1 MNINKNLKILDCTL
15 RDGGYYNNW
24 FFNNEL
30 VQIYL
35 DACNKCKIDII
46 ELEFRFPHLKKGLGP
61 YAYTSENTI
70 NRLKIPRN
78 IKLSVMINASDFFG
92 EYQQIEELISKCFT
106 KKKLSKISIVRIA
119 INFKQYKQG
128 LNICRIL
135 KNFGYEVGFN
145 LMQSHNKTKL
155 EITKTVKEIISWGVV
170 DYLYYADSIG
180 VMDSIYIKY
189 ITKIF
194 KKYSKNINIGIH
206 AHNNK
211 SQALTNSI
219 EAKIHGINLIDC
231 TILGMGRGAGNTP
244 TEALLLELESEKLKY
259 KSNYILDVLKRF
271 SSLQKKYLWGPNYY
285 YHYAAIHNIHPS
297 YIQNLL
303 DDKRYNIDQVK
314 LALKTLSLKDSNF
327 FSEDSLK
334 TAIYKKDIFKDNF
347 NALNFFKNRDVCILG
362 SGPSGKKYGDF
373 IKKYIIDKNP
383 VVLSLNINQ
392 FINQKFIDYFISC
405 YEYRVFFDQ
414 PTFEKINKPIIMPY
428 TLFKDYLGNKFKNKK
443 IIDYGLKLK
452 MNSFNV
458 YETFCELSSPL
469 AIAYALAICSIG
481 NAKSIKLAFFDGYK
495 DDALKNSEVESY
507 IKKFKIK
514 NHKVKIKFLTP
525 SVLKY

>member
-1 MNINKNLKILDCTL
+1 MPTKKVLKILDCTL

-24 FFNNEL
+24 FFNYDL
-30 VQIYL
+30 VQSYL
-35 DACNKCKIDII
+35 EACTKCKIDIV
-46 ELEFRFPHLKKGLGP
+46 ELGFRFPLVKRGLGP
-61 YAYTSENTI
+61 YAYTTENTI
-70 NRLKIPRN
+70 NRLKISRN
-78 IKLSVMINASDFFG
+78 LKLSVMINASDFFG
-92 EYQQIEELISKCFT
+92 DYHETEELVSKYFI
-106 KKKLSKISIVRIA
+106 KKKFSKISIVRIA
-119 INFKQYKQG
+119 INFKQYNKGQH
-128 LNICRIL
+128 ICRIL
-135 KNFGYEVGFN
+135 KNYGYEVGFN
-145 LMQSHNKTKL
+145 LMQSHNKNKL
-155 EITKTVKEIISWGVV
+155 EITKTVKEIISWKTV

-180 VMDSIYIKY
+180 VMDPNYIEY

-194 KKYSKNINIGIH
+194 KKFSKNINIGIH

-211 SQALTNSI
+211 SQALINSI
-219 EAKIHGINLIDC
+219 EAIIHGINLIDC

-244 TEALLLELESEKLKY
+244 TEALLLELESKKLKY
-259 KSNYILDVLKRF
+259 KSSSILEVLKSF
-271 SSLQKKYLWGPNYY
+271 NYLQQKYLWGPNYY

-314 LALKTLSLKDSNF
+314 LALKSLSLKDSNF

-334 TAIYKKDIFKDNF
+334 TAIYKKNVFKDNF
-347 NALNFFKNRDVCILG
+347 NASNFFKNKDVCILG
-362 SGPSGKKYGDF
+362 SGPSGKKYGNS
-373 IKKYIIDKNP
+373 IKKYIIDNNP
-383 VVLSLNINQ
+383 VVLSLNVNQ

-428 TLFKDYLGNKFKNKK
+428 TLFKDYLGNKLKNKK

-452 MNSFNV
+452 TNSFSV

-469 AIAYALAICSIG
+469 AIAYSLAICSIG
-481 NAKSIKLAFFDGYK
+481 NAKSIKLAFFDGYE
-495 DDALKNSEVESY
+495 DDSLKNSEVEGY

-514 NHKVKIKFLTP
+514 NNKVKIKFLTP